1 MRIAVYSGSF
11 NPLHIGHLAIMQ
23 HLRDRFDWTYLVVSP
38 KNPLKDSISAD
49 TGTDRYR
56 AAVQAVC
63 RHPEL
68 KVWVEDIE
76 LGMEPPH
83 YTIRTLDALK
93 AREPEHD
100 YTLVIGADN
109 LADIHRWR
117 DFDRIMTEYGLAVYP
132 RTGFDLDTLIRD
144 LRAENPAWKIDVL
157 DAPKVDISS
166 TQIRDGLAEGRALG
180 CVAGHHRE
188 TVGPHAPAADHQ
200 QDLELGVLVLEGDDF
215 LHQAGIGNDDAA
227 VAGGGV
233 AETAVRLLA
242 DVGTQ
247 RSGIFAASA
256 FAGIVVIV
264 GDDFIDRFGGRDT
277 DSAVFGAGAKQHAQ
291 RQDGCADC

>member
-117 DFDRIMTEYGLAVYP
+117 DYDRIMTEYGLAVYP
-132 RTGFDLDTLIRD
+132 RTGFDLDILIRD

-166 TQIRDGLAEGRALG
+166 TQIRDGLAEGR
-180 CVAGHHRE
+180 
-188 TVGPHAPAADHQ
+188 DMSQ
-200 QDLELGVLVLEGDDF
+200 YMM
-215 LHQAGIGNDDAA
+215 
-227 VAGGGV
+227 
-233 AETAVRLLA
+233 
-242 DVGTQ
+242 
-247 RSGIFAASA
+247 
-256 FAGIVVIV
+256 
-264 GDDFIDRFGGRDT
+264 
-277 DSAVFGAGAKQHAQ
+277 
-291 RQDGCADC
+291 